1 MDDLER
7 FKVMLYQYILCK
19 ADFYK
24 NRADSLL
31 FTVRSKKHPSSEE
44 LQSLFLAQLKNE
56 IFDDFFREID
66 DILRSFR

>member
-1 MDDLER
+1 MNDLER
-7 FKVMLYQYILCK
+7 LKVLLYQYILFK

-31 FTVRSKKHPSSEE
+31 DSVRRKKYPSADD
-44 LQSLFLAQLKNE
+44 LHSLYLAQLKNE

-66 DILRSFR
+66 DILRDFR